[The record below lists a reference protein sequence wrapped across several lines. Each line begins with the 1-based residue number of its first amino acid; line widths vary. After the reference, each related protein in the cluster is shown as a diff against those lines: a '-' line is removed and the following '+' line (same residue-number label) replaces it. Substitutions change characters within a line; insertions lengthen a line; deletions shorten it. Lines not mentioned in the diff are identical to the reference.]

1 MKSLDVGKKIRRL
14 RKAEGLTLKELAEKV
29 QLSESFLSQ
38 VERGITSPS
47 ITSLKRI
54 GNILGATIASFF
66 ESGLEEGKTL
76 FFSRNQTEGLRSE
89 LSKARFFLLGPRTR
103 RALMAPYVIEM
114 EPGST
119 EGSRPYSHQ
128 GEEFVMV
135 LEGTVEIKAK
145 GETYLL
151 RKGDAVY
158 FDSSFPHGWS
168 NKSKKTAVVLW
179 ICSPSTF

>member
-54 GNILGATIASFF
+54 GDILGATIASFF
-66 ESGLEEGKTL
+66 ESGLEKGKTL
-76 FFSRNQTEGLRSE
+76 FFNRNQTEGLRSE
-89 LSKARFFLLGPRTR
+89 LSKAKFFLLGPRTP

-119 EGSRPYSHQ
+119 EGLRPYSHQ
-128 GEEFVMV
+128 GEEFAMV